1 MDGIVPLPFGHPLLS
16 DLRELKKS
24 YLKVYTVIEKG
35 KDKLLRLKNQAVAKN
50 KRLRILWSIYTQPIT
65 YYKLNGT
72 AKVNQKDSFDFT
84 TTCDY
89 ILKVLGKHFNF
100 WKNRMQKNI
109 FHTKTC

>member
-1 MDGIVPLPFGHPLLS
+1 MDGIVPLSFGHPLLS

-50 KRLRILWSIYTQPIT
+50 ERLRILWSIYTQPIT
-65 YYKLNGT
+65 FYKLNGT
-72 AKVNQKDSFDFT
+72 TKVNQKDSFDFT
-84 TTCDY
+84 TTRDY
-89 ILKVLGKHFNF
+89 ILKVLGKYFNF